1 MKQRT
6 FAARWTIALVAAAAM
21 ALAGCGKTPQPPMP
35 SASAE
40 AANVSDN
47 DVTEHVKTALQQ
59 NDTLKGFDIAVV
71 TTKGD
76 VRLTG
81 VVDLPSQM
89 YEAVRIA
96 RAAEGAHTIH
106 NEITLKQ

>member
-6 FAARWTIALVAAAAM
+6 FAAQWTIALVTAAAM

-96 RAAEGAHTIH
+96 RASEGAHSIH
-106 NEITLKQ
+106 NEITLK

>member
-6 FAARWTIALVAAAAM
+6 CAARWAIALTTAM
-21 ALAGCGKTPQPPMP
+21 ALAGCNKAPQSPMP
-35 SASAE
+35 LATAE
-40 AANVSDN
+40 AVNVSDT

-59 NDTLKGFDIAVV
+59 NDALKGFDIAVA

-81 VVDLPSQM
+81 VVNLQVQM
-89 YEAVRIA
+89 DEAVRIA